1 MPYYFMRDTP
11 LQALEQL
18 MMSQPGQKPRG
29 GGIYRSPFHYTP
41 KDVACEYCQNYVRKH
56 PCRLCECTCLDERI
70 EAGVLELNEFVR
82 DCFAPSNVL
91 RAMNMLWDFVHYQQ
105 VFKQSSLNIRRF
117 NSEFENAFEGFLT
130 FLKDSGYSDG
140 SRRTFRSILF
150 QFEEYLQNQRICKI
164 CEITE
169 ACLQNYVKTM
179 SRFAPRTTARKLR
192 LIKQW
197 LEYCYMQGYLD
208 KPLSFTIPR
217 IHVPKNIELPT
228 VFTREEVQKLLTSV
242 DRSNPL
248 GRRDYAILIMA
259 AKLGLRVSDIIN
271 LTFDEIDWAK
281 KTLSITQQKTGKL
294 VELPLTEDVGW
305 AIIDYLQNGRPESEC
320 IHVFIKHCAPYDGLN
335 SNISKRLQ
343 KYLSK
348 AEIKYPAGK
357 TVGMHIFRRS
367 LASAML
373 ENGVPI
379 AVISGTLGH
388 TDPHSTETYLRIAI
402 PQLRACALEVMD

>member
-1 MPYYFMRDTP
+1 MKGNDEVEQHSTNSFEPRIFVAQLKERLTEMNYSKATIDRLDSVWRNFTQYWEEHHQLEFSLQTIQEFTSTRYGCKMGDRDS
-11 LQALEQL
+11 A
-18 MMSQPGQKPRG
+18 
-29 GGIYRSPFHYTP
+29 H
-41 KDVACEYCQNYVRKH
+41 
-56 PCRLCECTCLDERI
+56 
-70 EAGVLELNEFVR
+70 
-82 DCFAPSNVL
+82 NVL

-150 QFEEYLQNQRICKI
+150 QFEEYLQNRRICKI

-179 SRFAPRTTARKLR
+179 SRFAPRTTAWKLR

-197 LEYCYMQGYLD
+197 LEYCYTQGYLD
-208 KPLSFTIPR
+208 RPLSFTIPR

-228 VFTREEVQKLLTSV
+228 VFTREEVQKLLASV

-357 TVGMHIFRRS
+357 TVGMHTFRRS

-388 TDPHSTETYLRIAI
+388 TGPHSTETYLRIAI

>member
-1 MPYYFMRDTP
+1 MKGNDEVEQHSTNSFEPRIIIAQLKERLAEMNYSQATIDRLDSVWRNFTQYWEEHYQLEFTLQTMQEFTSTRYGCKMGDRDS
-11 LQALEQL
+11 A
-18 MMSQPGQKPRG
+18 
-29 GGIYRSPFHYTP
+29 H
-41 KDVACEYCQNYVRKH
+41 
-56 PCRLCECTCLDERI
+56 
-70 EAGVLELNEFVR
+70 
-82 DCFAPSNVL
+82 NVL

-117 NSEFENAFEGFLT
+117 NSEFENAFEGFLA
-130 FLKDSGYSDG
+130 FLKYSGYSDG

-150 QFEEYLQNQRICKI
+150 QFEEYLQNQGICKI

-192 LIKQW
+192 LVKQW
-197 LEYCYMQGYLD
+197 LEYCYTQGYLD

-228 VFTREEVQKLLTSV
+228 VFTREEVQKLLASV
-242 DRSNPL
+242 DQSNPL

-305 AIIDYLQNGRPESEC
+305 AIIDYLQNGRPQSGC
-320 IHVFIKHCAPYDGLN
+320 SYVFIKHCAPYDGLN
-335 SNISKRLQ
+335 TNISKRLQ

-348 AEIKYPAGK
+348 AEIKCPSGK
-357 TVGMHIFRRS
+357 TVGMHTFRRS

>member
-1 MPYYFMRDTP
+1 MNYSKATIDRLDSVWRNFTQYWEEHHQLEFSLQTIQEFTSIRYGCKMGDRDS
-11 LQALEQL
+11 A
-18 MMSQPGQKPRG
+18 
-29 GGIYRSPFHYTP
+29 H
-41 KDVACEYCQNYVRKH
+41 
-56 PCRLCECTCLDERI
+56 
-70 EAGVLELNEFVR
+70 
-82 DCFAPSNVL
+82 NVL

-117 NSEFENAFEGFLT
+117 NSEFENAFEDFLT
-130 FLKDSGYSDG
+130 VLKDSGYSDG

-197 LEYCYMQGYLD
+197 LEYCYTQGYLD

-217 IHVPKNIELPT
+217 IHVPKNIEPPT

-271 LTFDEIDWAK
+271 LTFDEIDWTK

-305 AIIDYLQNGRPESEC
+305 AIIDYLQHGRPESEC

-357 TVGMHIFRRS
+357 TVGMHTFRRS